1 MMELKWDL
9 GWSKIVV
16 GGGLTMEER
25 VEVMTNEQWD
35 GMIKMVMKIV
45 GNNRTTDDALD
56 DLRDLLRDKKDA
68 DAIIEKIKAK
78 KAESK

>member
-1 MMELKWDL
+1 
-9 GWSKIVV
+9 
-16 GGGLTMEER
+16 MEEMA
-25 VEVMTNEQWD
+25 EVMTNEQWD

-45 GNNRTTDDALD
+45 GSCRTTEDALD

-78 KAESK
+78 RAAG